1 MICLPCRRESEFI
14 QNIVQAVSC
23 RLNDTPEAI
32 ISNPNDTSDDIS
44 GEIDEP
50 LLVGIGSRAKK
61 FIFHLDLNTDDV
73 RTIGAWGMA
82 GIGKTTIARVVYQ
95 KLFDQ
100 FDVCCFLGNVRERSE
115 QCSLVDLQKHLLCQ
129 LLKTNL
135 MLVIDVH
142 HGIGL
147 LSKMFRYNILVKE
160 TAIFSIPSIF
170 SAHNAPHV

>member
-1 MICLPCRRESEFI
+1 M
-14 QNIVQAVSC
+14 
-23 RLNDTPEAI
+23 NDTPEAI

-50 LLVGIGSRAKK
+50 LLVGIGSRVKK
-61 FIFHLDLNTDDV
+61 LIFHLDLNTDDV
-73 RTIGAWGMA
+73 RTIGVWGMA

-115 QCSLVDLQKHLLCQ
+115 QCSLVDLQKHLLCE
-129 LLKTNL
+129 LMKTSL

-147 LSKMFRYNILVKE
+147 LSKMFRYKKALIVLDDVE
-160 TAIFSIPSIF
+160 ELDQLEALAGE
-170 SAHNAPHV
+170 AHWFGVGSRIIITT